1 MDVGDKVVE
10 ELFGKEIIISIFE
23 VLCNIWISGSAVS
36 MLLQGSIFNVEEAE
50 LLEVM
55 VEGEMNIHLD
65 PSLVLPII
73 DTSIPSNTLLLSPSF

>member
-36 MLLQGSIFNVEEAE
+36 MLLQGSIFNVKEAE

-55 VEGEMNIHLD
+55 VEGEMNIHFVVVEC
-65 PSLVLPII
+65 P
-73 DTSIPSNTLLLSPSF
+73 